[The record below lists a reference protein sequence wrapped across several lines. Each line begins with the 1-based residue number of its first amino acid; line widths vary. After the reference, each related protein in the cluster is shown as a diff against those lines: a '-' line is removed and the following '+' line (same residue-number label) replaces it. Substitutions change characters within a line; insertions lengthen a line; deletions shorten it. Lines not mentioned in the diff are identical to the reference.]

1 MAKKKEPDKL
11 AQDAAAAL
19 AAGMSYGKWKAMQG
33 NPVVIK
39 KQEIVPDGWLI
50 CKHCGEPFK
59 PKTKRKQF
67 YCGAWCQS
75 TASRERNEEKLK
87 EYRKAYDKK
96 RWAERKGEQHGQG
109 ENVRYE

>member
-39 KQEIVPDGWLI
+39 KPDIVPDGWLV
-50 CKHCGEPFK
+50 CNYCGKAFK
-59 PKTKRKQF
+59 PKTKRKQL
-67 YCGAWCQS
+67 YCEPICQAA
-75 TASRERNEEKLK
+75 ASRERCRESYNAYKRA
-87 EYRKAYDKK
+87 YNARK
-96 RWAERKGEQHGQG
+96 RAEAVE
-109 ENVRYE
+109 